1 MKKKMLLAT
10 TSVLLAMNMS
20 CGTTQSNNKIEPRP
34 SVKQEIVEQQNV
46 EQVKEFSTFKDKS
59 VVTLSENIIDTK
71 PEMEKDEYIEIVK
84 EFNKQFA
91 LLKLKV
97 KNNEKVSI
105 NEICNLRGIFTELTN
120 LTEKNLENSYTNA
133 DSMGQIILKKASK
146 ELEEKLILVNEIES
160 YFYGVSKEYDKNRE
174 LNCFV
179 NGEVIPSMVNLKKYS
194 NNIIEDKLSEEEIC
208 KINDVI
214 IRMNELLKA
223 AVSPKQKIYLIKTI
237 ESLKKKL
244 PKEIQKEDS
253 LDFEDNCNVLFPL
266 RE

>member
-59 VVTLSENIIDTK
+59 VVTLSENIIDAK
-71 PEMEKDEYIEIVK
+71 PEMEKNEYIEIVK

-105 NEICNLRGIFTELTN
+105 NEICNLRSIFTELTN

-146 ELEEKLILVNEIES
+146 ELK
-160 YFYGVSKEYDKNRE
+160 KN
-174 LNCFV
+174 
-179 NGEVIPSMVNLKKYS
+179 
-194 NNIIEDKLSEEEIC
+194 
-208 KINDVI
+208 
-214 IRMNELLKA
+214 
-223 AVSPKQKIYLIKTI
+223 
-237 ESLKKKL
+237 
-244 PKEIQKEDS
+244 
-253 LDFEDNCNVLFPL
+253 
-266 RE
+266 